1 MAIVAS
7 YGGRGKRGFGLWE
20 GRRAERG
27 GEDVSWRGNGGG
39 EGLQRRGA
47 VVERQRAAVVAG
59 TLARQEE
66 APPRCSASVPCAT
79 EVKGRGGA
87 SAMAPHGHH
96 LGHGPAQ
103 AWRWR
108 GRAQGGAAEG
118 CGPRH
123 GAPAGCGC
131 SKSTDRVWRPS
142 RGTGHVSSHEEQS
155 APRAP
160 PPRCIEYSILGHS
173 EFKGRTTSIE
183 NQLTMEGK
191 SIP

>member
-1 MAIVAS
+1 
-7 YGGRGKRGFGLWE
+7 
-20 GRRAERG
+20 
-27 GEDVSWRGNGGG
+27 
-39 EGLQRRGA
+39 
-47 VVERQRAAVVAG
+47 VERQRAAMVAG
-59 TLARQEE
+59 TLARREE

-160 PPRCIEYSILGHS
+160 PPRVAIGALC
-173 EFKGRTTSIE
+173 EFINIFCPLSV
-183 NQLTMEGK
+183 EGLPF
-191 SIP
+191 SCATAHIT